1 MDKILVFFTSNFPYG
16 VGETFIE
23 NEIDYLSSHFE
34 KIVLVSNN
42 TKDEQTRK
50 TSKNIILIRQN
61 FNLTAKEKSQ
71 ALFSLFN
78 PIVLKEFITSFKSAT
93 PILGKRLNY
102 LLISFYKA
110 QKINRFIK
118 LLIKEHSLENTKLYL
133 YSYWW
138 LDEALGIALY
148 KKENP
153 KVIAITRAHGYDL
166 YSFRQPNNYLPL
178 KKFMIETL
186 NKIYVISKNGKEYL
200 LSNYNLPADNLSKIE
215 IARLGTK
222 ILSNVRPE
230 FINPPVFT
238 IVSCSYIYPNKRVHL
253 IAEALLLF
261 TNTKINWIHIGDFTN
276 WLDNEYKQKVLN
288 LFEKINHTNLINID
302 FKGNLR
308 NEELFDFYKAKA
320 IDLFINASE
329 SEGIPVSIMEA
340 MAFGIPAIATNVGG
354 TNELVNEQN
363 GYLLKADC
371 TPQTIAETINTYIAL
386 NESEKTE
393 KREAAYDTWNL
404 NYNADKN
411 YNKFV
416 TELLNL

>member
-1 MDKILVFFTSNFPYG
+1 

-23 NEIDYLSSHFE
+23 SEMDYLSSHFE

-42 TKDEQTRK
+42 IKDEQTRK
-50 TSKNIILIRQN
+50 TAKNITLIRHN
-61 FNLTAKEKSQ
+61 FNLSAKEKLKAS
-71 ALFSLFN
+71 FSLFN
-78 PIVLKEFITSFKSAT
+78 PIVLKEFIASFKSTT
-93 PILGKRLNY
+93 PVVGKRLNY

-110 QKINRFIK
+110 QKVNRFIK
-118 LLIKEHSLENTKLYL
+118 TLIKEHSLENTKLYL

-138 LDEALGIALY
+138 LDDALGIALY
-148 KKENP
+148 KKEHP

-186 NKIYVISKNGKEYL
+186 TKIYVISNNGKEYL
-200 LSNYNLPADNLSKIE
+200 KSIYNLSAESLSKIE

-222 ILSNVRPE
+222 VVSNTLPA
-230 FINPPVFT
+230 FTNPSVFT
-238 IVSCSYIYPNKRVHL
+238 IVSCSYIYPNKRIHL
-253 IAEALLLF
+253 IAEALLIF

-276 WLDNEYKQKVLN
+276 WLDNEYKQKVLG
-288 LFEKINHTNLINID
+288 LFEKINHTDFMKVD
-302 FKGNLR
+302 FKGNLK
-308 NEELFDFYKAKA
+308 NEKLFDFYKNNS
-320 IDLFINASE
+320 IDLFINVSE

-340 MAFGIPAIATNVGG
+340 MSFGIPAIASNVGG
-354 TNELVNEQN
+354 TNELVTHYN

-371 TPQTIAETINTYIAL
+371 SPQTIAETINTYIAL

-393 KREAAYDTWNL
+393 KRKAAFDTWNL

-411 YNKFV
+411 YNTFV